1 MRIIL
6 DIINYHKSLKN
17 MANTPVSP
25 ETKTENNSSKITII
39 ILAVLL
45 AALAFFAYQNYQKNK
60 ESEQILLDE
69 KLEIQSD
76 LDDKIAELDNAIAEN
91 SSLEEE
97 LVAAKNNIIAFRDS
111 VSNLKTLNYNII
123 RRYKDKLA
131 VLEASNKKLL
141 YMSDSLKIAN
151 YNISIERDSA
161 QAKVQTQAVTIDLQ
175 TQKTDSLLV
184 ENTDLVEKV
193 TIGAALQISEVA
205 TIAMKESSSGKLK
218 ETNRASRTDAFR
230 VSFKIRANAIA
241 ETGLKKAHIV
251 VQNATGNVLSPIGS
265 FTDDAG
271 VDIAFTEVT
280 DVEYNND
287 DIEVITLTSVS
298 EKDLAKGDY
307 YVKVYLEN
315 KLLGATK
322 IYLK

>member
-1 MRIIL
+1 MT
-6 DIINYHKSLKN
+6 N
-17 MANTPVSP
+17 SP
-25 ETKTENNSSKITII
+25 ISTNPKTQNNSSKVTII

-45 AALAFFAYQNYQKNK
+45 AALAFFAYQNYQNNK
-60 ESEQILLDE
+60 ETEQILLDE
-69 KLEIQSD
+69 KLEIQSE
-76 LDDKIAELDNAIAEN
+76 LNSKIAELDIAIAEN
-91 SSLEEE
+91 SSLEDE

-111 VSNLKTLNYNII
+111 VGNLKTLNYNII

-131 VLEASNKKLL
+131 VLEVANKKLL
-141 YMSDSLKIAN
+141 HTSDSLKIAN

-161 QAKVQTQAVTIDLQ
+161 QAKVQTQAVVIDLQ

-184 ENTDLVEKV
+184 ENIDLVEKV
-193 TIGAALQISEVA
+193 IKGAALQISEVA
-205 TIAMKESSSGKLK
+205 TIAMKETSGGKLK

-230 VSFKIRANAIA
+230 ISFKIRANTIA

-251 VQNATGNVLSPIGS
+251 VQNAAGNVLSPIGS
-265 FTDDAG
+265 FNDDAG
-271 VDIAFTEVT
+271 IDVAFTEVT